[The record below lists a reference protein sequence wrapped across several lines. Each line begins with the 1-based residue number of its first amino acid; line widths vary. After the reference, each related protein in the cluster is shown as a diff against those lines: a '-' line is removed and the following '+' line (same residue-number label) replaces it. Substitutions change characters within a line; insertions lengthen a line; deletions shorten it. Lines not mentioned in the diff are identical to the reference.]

1 MTKIGKTRLSISKA
15 DIVKHFDSLENK
27 CLDIKTISAILE
39 ENRDFWRLGNVG
51 VNLFID
57 YLIEK
62 GDLKKH
68 VIKFK
73 QRTYPRFSWGD
84 VSAYKILLSIHPKS
98 YLSHYTA
105 MYFHGLTDQLP
116 KTIYLNIEQKL
127 KGKTAGGLTQERI
140 TAAFK
145 KTTRLST
152 NIAAFQNYQI
162 RLLNGKNT
170 ENTGVVDTKDEN
182 NDIIRITDLE
192 RTLIDIAVRPEYA
205 GGPTE
210 VLHAY
215 KAASDKISVNRLA
228 ATLKKIDYTYPY
240 HQVIGFYMEKC
251 GAYRESQIELLK
263 KIEMKYDFYL
273 MHKTEDT
280 KYSKEWRLFYPK
292 GMA

>member
-15 DIVKHFDSLENK
+15 DIIKHFDALDNK
-27 CLDIKTISAILE
+27 CFDSKTISAILE
-39 ENRDFWRLGNVG
+39 KNRDFWRLGNVG
-51 VNLFID
+51 VKLFIE

-68 VIKFK
+68 VIKFNH
-73 QRTYPRFSWGD
+73 RSFPRYSWGD
-84 VSAYKILLSIHPKS
+84 ISVYKILLSIDPKS

-127 KGKTAGGLTQERI
+127 KGKSTSGLTQERI

-145 KTTRLST
+145 KPTRLSNNT
-152 NIAAFQNYQI
+152 AVLGNYLV

-170 ENTGVVDTKDEN
+170 ENTGVVDTKDEHN
-182 NDIIRITDLE
+182 NTLRITDLE
-192 RTLIDIAVRPEYA
+192 RTLIDITVRPEYA
-205 GGPTE
+205 GGATE

-215 KAASDKISVNRLA
+215 KTASDKVSVNRLVA
-228 ATLKKIDYTYPY
+228 ILRKIDYTYPY
-240 HQVIGFYMEKC
+240 HQVIGFYMQQC
-251 GAYRESQIELLK
+251 GSYRESQLDLLK
-263 KIEMKYDFYL
+263 KIEIKYDFYL
-273 MHKTEDT
+273 MHKTNDT
-280 KYSKEWRLFYPK
+280 QYSKEWRLFYPK